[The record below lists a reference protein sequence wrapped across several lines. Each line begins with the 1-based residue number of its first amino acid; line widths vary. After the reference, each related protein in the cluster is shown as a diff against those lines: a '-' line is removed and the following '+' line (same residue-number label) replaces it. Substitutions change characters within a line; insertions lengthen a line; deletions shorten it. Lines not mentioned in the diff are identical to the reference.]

1 MNNRSWIGID
11 QSEFAINATVEKIES
26 IVESVLV
33 DKNKYELMD
42 LIDNVFTVVNL
53 LEQMG
58 EIYKISATGTFP
70 KSRQEVIGIAA
81 SYLQL
86 ADVEYTDKI
95 TKDVRLLVVG
105 DGPSSKLDKAKK
117 LNIEIKYFDDI
128 VNGR

>member
-1 MNNRSWIGID
+1 MDILNLTVDDFMSVDGIGIV
-11 QSEFAINATVEKIES
+11 QAKSYVEFMN
-26 IVESVLV
+26 
-33 DKNKYELMD
+33 KNKYELMD
-42 LIDNVFTVVNL
+42 LIDNVFTEVNL
-53 LEQMG
+53 LEQME